1 MPWPSFLATETLIR
15 FEQVSGLACLL
26 RGFGVLRS
34 SLNEAYQGPRRL
46 CRLLDAKLFG
56 LSHGKSWVAIIED
69 TIRQEQPFP
78 QDWLEQ
84 RVCYVYDEPI
94 IEGVTL

>member
-1 MPWPSFLATETLIR
+1 MPWLSFLATETPIR

-46 CRLLDAKLFG
+46 CRLLDAKIFG
-56 LSHGKSWVAIIED
+56 LSHGKSWLPSSR
-69 TIRQEQPFP
+69 IRLGRSSHFLRTGSGSASAMSTMNP
-78 QDWLEQ
+78 LS
-84 RVCYVYDEPI
+84 RA
-94 IEGVTL
+94 